1 MGFSRQEYWSG
12 LSFLSLGDLP
22 NPEIEPTSP
31 VSPSLSGSFFTT
43 ESPGKRGRGWQ
54 KQHMNPGRSS
64 SYLQHSS
71 SYHNQW
77 FCPSAEP
84 SWGCTL
90 MRELGQE
97 QFCLIQIPRQ
107 GVLLAPELSLSIHRQ
122 GGESQLHSLRRV
134 SSGPICP
141 EGLMATPGTCAA
153 QLEPREGQAEPR
165 VCKEIV
171 VTLFTQETWGCGLV

>member
-1 MGFSRQEYWSG
+1 
-12 LSFLSLGDLP
+12 
-22 NPEIEPTSP
+22 
-31 VSPSLSGSFFTT
+31 
-43 ESPGKRGRGWQ
+43 
-54 KQHMNPGRSS
+54 
-64 SYLQHSS
+64 
-71 SYHNQW
+71 
-77 FCPSAEP
+77 
-84 SWGCTL
+84 

-107 GVLLAPELSLSIHRQ
+107 GVLLAPELSLSMHRQ

-165 VCKEIV
+165 VCKEKV
-171 VTLFTQETWGCGLV
+171 VTLFTQETWGVWVSLNLDNKQKALPALELLLLLYMGRESN

>member
-12 LSFLSLGDLP
+12 LSFLSPGDLP

-31 VSPSLSGSFFTT
+31 VSPSLAGSFFTT
-43 ESPGKRGRGWQ
+43 ESPGKRRRGWQ
-54 KQHMNPGRSS
+54 KQHMDPGRPS
-64 SYLQHSS
+64 SYLQHPSS
-71 SYHNQW
+71 HHNQW

-107 GVLLAPELSLSIHRQ
+107 GVLLAPELSLPMHRQ

-141 EGLMATPGTCAA
+141 EGLMATPGTCVPSWS
-153 QLEPREGQAEPR
+153 LEKGRQSPEFAKKR
-165 VCKEIV
+165 
-171 VTLFTQETWGCGLV
+171 